1 MAVYLDMG
9 TGAEKECELVDYS
22 AFTLA
27 QLERTYGYHEF
38 RLGQFEAINAIVNGR
53 DLLAVMP
60 TGSGKSICYQLP
72 ATRPGTFS
80 IVVSPLRALMRD
92 QVRALRERN
101 VRAALVDSEI
111 AFDERRRIYQE
122 ALKGNMQLLYVTP
135 ERLRMSEFLNFA
147 RYVRIDLLAVDEA
160 HCVLQWG
167 YDFRPDYMRIGK
179 FISMLSHR
187 PVVAAFTATATPQQ
201 IPQIAKGLNL
211 IQPIRVST
219 GFDRPN
225 IHFNTVRINDDSRLD
240 FIIDW
245 ADCHQGSGIVYCN
258 TIKACDVIAECLCE
272 FGINAKAFYAPMDG
286 VRKNEIQD
294 GFLKGSP
301 RVICAT
307 TAFGMGIDKPDVRWV
322 INNGPCNSIE
332 AFYQEA
338 GRAGRDGRPA
348 QNVVLWNDADFD
360 DWSQRLSKDAGSA
373 IRDARTKELIRQATM
388 GRLES
393 MRQYCTTRSCLRR
406 FILTYFGDNATEFCD
421 NCGNCNRKRRR
432 QKLALWRA
440 MERERVNEYAEI
452 LEEIQEEEPLPVEVP
467 DTSMDSTIIGFI
479 EEEQKLFGH
488 GEALGPTIQAL
499 RGIQGSLEQVELEG
513 YGKLADRN
521 HEVIRKR
528 IKELIGCGRLAYD
541 SENRLILLDS
551 KQ

>member
-1 MAVYLDMG
+1 MAVYLDME
-9 TGAEKECELVDYS
+9 TSTEKKCELVDYS
-22 AFTLA
+22 EFTLA
-27 QLERTYGYHEF
+27 QLERTYGYREF
-38 RLGQFEAINAIVNGR
+38 RPGQFEAINAIVNGR

-80 IVVSPLRALMRD
+80 IVVSPLRALMHD
-92 QVRALRERN
+92 QVRALREHN
-101 VRAALVDSEI
+101 VRAALIDSEI
-111 AFDERRRIYQE
+111 AFNERRQIYQE
-122 ALKGNMQLLYVTP
+122 ALKGNIQLLYVTP
-135 ERLRMSEFLNFA
+135 ERLRMSEFLNFV
-147 RYVRIDLLAVDEA
+147 RYARIDLLAVDEA

-167 YDFRPDYMRIGK
+167 YDFRPEYMQIGK
-179 FISMLSHR
+179 FINRLSHR
-187 PVVAAFTATATPQQ
+187 PVVAAFTATATPRQ
-201 IPQIAKGLNL
+201 IPQIARGLNL
-211 IQPIRVST
+211 IQPICVST

-225 IHFNTVRINDDSRLD
+225 IHFSTVHIRDESRLD

-245 ADCHQGSGIVYCN
+245 ADCSQGSGIVYCN
-258 TIKACDVIAECLCE
+258 TIKACDVTAECLCE
-272 FGINAKAFYAPMDG
+272 FGIDAKAFYAPMDG

-322 INNGPCNSIE
+322 INNGPCDSIE

-360 DWSQRLSKDAGSA
+360 DWSRRHSKDAGSA
-373 IRDARTKELIRQATM
+373 IRDPRTKELIRQATM
-388 GRLES
+388 DRLES
-393 MRQYCTTRSCLRR
+393 MRQYCTTRSCLRS
-406 FILTYFGDNATEFCD
+406 FILTYFGDNAPESCD
-421 NCGNCNRKRRR
+421 NCGNCNRKRRQDHAR
-432 QKLALWRA
+432 RRAL
-440 MERERVNEYAEI
+440 ERERANEKIEI
-452 LEEIQEEEPLPVEVP
+452 FEEIQGEEPAPVEVP

-499 RGIQGSLEQVELEG
+499 RGIQGNLEQVELEG
-513 YGKLADRN
+513 YGKLSDRN

-528 IKELIGCGRLAYD
+528 IKELIGCGRLACD
-541 SENRLILLDS
+541 SENRIIS
-551 KQ
+551 PGSR